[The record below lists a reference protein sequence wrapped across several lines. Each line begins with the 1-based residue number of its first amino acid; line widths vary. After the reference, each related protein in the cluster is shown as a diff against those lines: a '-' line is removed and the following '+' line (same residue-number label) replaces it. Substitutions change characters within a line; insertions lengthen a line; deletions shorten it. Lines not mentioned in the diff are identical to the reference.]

1 MRPQILPLVVPAGTW
16 MLHDC
21 PFANWL
27 PPPGSAAA
35 HTVSVHWFV
44 ISNVAAS
51 TLTLTPWKKIK
62 NVAVSAI
69 ESAIAVAIDNN
80 R

>member
-27 PPPGSAAA
+27 PPPGLAAA
-35 HTVSVHWFV
+35 HTVSAHWFV

-51 TLTLTPWKKIK
+51 TLNPWRKNR
-62 NVAVSAI
+62 NVAVSAM
-69 ESAIAVAIDNN
+69 ESAIAVA
-80 R
+80 